1 MTKISQYVN
10 TEIYN
15 LQKILYMLYIAY
27 EEDTMN
33 KYVLFVLV
41 CLTFLFSCSSNDGG
55 SNTDG
60 QKDGSISKDGSSTGP
75 CTPGERGGC
84 ATYFDYK
91 VCKPDGTGYEIKS
104 CDTGQICKDGECI
117 NVTCYPGSLKCANNT
132 TLQKCTDD
140 GRGWIN
146 YQTCDSNKGEVCADN
161 RCVNACQE
169 AMSTKSYIGC
179 EYYAVHLRNAPQ
191 ELMGDPNIQASD
203 TAIWGVAVSNTN
215 TNLYAHVTIKEASTG
230 TVIASNTIEP
240 RKLQVFT
247 FDPKKDNQKY
257 NLKGTEIAN
266 NKVLKIT
273 SDVPV
278 VVYQFNPMNNTV
290 KVYSNDASLL
300 LPSHILTGNYIV
312 ASRQEIGYDH
322 LNNGY
327 LTIIAT
333 SPGTT
338 TVEITPSANTSAGTG
353 VAAMTKGQKRTFTLN
368 QYQVLNIETA
378 SSGDDL
384 TGTII
389 KANNPVAVF
398 GGHVCENIPDSN
410 GYCDHL
416 EEQMFP
422 VDTWG
427 DKFTAV
433 HFAQRDYLTNN
444 NNQCVEPKKG
454 QWNPNSFYRII
465 SGASS
470 VRVETKPSQNGFP
483 RTLNLGQFYEF
494 QSNQDFVIEATGP
507 IMVVQYMAGSTYQNS
522 LFNNYDSCSHIG
534 DPAMVLL
541 VPQEQYRKDYI
552 FLVPADY
559 ATNWVNISAPV
570 NTTVKLTLQG
580 TSNTTTIQPNQFTQ
594 IPNTQYGVYR
604 FKAQSGIYELNA
616 TAPVSIIVYGYHQ
629 DVSFAY
635 PGGLDL
641 KIINENPQL

>member
-1 MTKISQYVN
+1 
-10 TEIYN
+10 
-15 LQKILYMLYIAY
+15 
-27 EEDTMN
+27 MN

-41 CLTFLFSCSSNDGG
+41 CLAFLFSCSSNDGG
-55 SNTDG
+55 SNTDD

-75 CTPGERGGC
+75 CTPGERAGC

-91 VCKPDGTGYEIKS
+91 VCKEDGTGYEIKS
-104 CDTGQICKDGECI
+104 CDTGQICKEGNCI
-117 NVTCYPGSLKCANNT
+117 NVTCYPGTLKCANNSS
-132 TLQKCTDD
+132 LQRCSDD
-140 GRGWIN
+140 GSKWDN
-146 YQTCDSNKGEVCADN
+146 YQTCDQNKGEVCTDN
-161 RCVNACQE
+161 KCVNACQE
-169 AMSTKSYIGC
+169 AMNTKSYIGC

-191 ELMGDPNIQASD
+191 ELMGDDSIQASD
-203 TAIWGVAVSNTN
+203 TAVWGVAVSNTN

-230 TVIASNTIEP
+230 TVVASNTIEP

-257 NLKGTEIAN
+257 NLKGTELAN

-312 ASRQEIGYDH
+312 ASRQEIGYNH

-327 LTIIAT
+327 LTIVAT
-333 SPGTT
+333 SAAAT
-338 TVEITPSANTSAGTG
+338 TVEITPSGNTSAGSG
-353 VAAMTKGQKRTFTLN
+353 VVAMTKGQKKTFTLN

-389 KANNPVAVF
+389 KANYPVAVF
-398 GGHVCENIPDSN
+398 GGHICENIPDSN

-433 HFAQRDYLTNN
+433 QFAQRDFLTNKN
-444 NNQCVEPKKG
+444 DQCVEPKKG

-465 SGASS
+465 SGMAS
-470 VRVETKPSQNGFP
+470 VQVKTTPTQPGFP
-483 RTLNLGQFYEF
+483 KTLSLGQFYEF

-522 LFNNYDSCSHIG
+522 VFSNYDSCSHIG

-559 ATNWVNISAPV
+559 ATNWVNIAAPV

-641 KIINENPQL
+641 KVIYDNPQL